1 MSRDFDQNMKK
12 IIDSNKELN
21 KDNDKFQKELADI
34 KKMVKGLDT
43 RLISL
48 EDKIDQ
54 ILDIMNTLTVM
65 IYDQDDGA
73 DDDEIEN
80 EDWTPYDEHNWQNDV
95 NDDNDDENN
104 ESDYP
109 GNFSDN

>member
-21 KDNDKFQKELADI
+21 KENDKFQKELADI

-54 ILDIMNTLTVM
+54 IFEIMNTLTVM
-65 IYDQDDGA
+65 IYEEGEDLE
-73 DDDEIEN
+73 DEVEN
-80 EDWTPYDEHNWQNDV
+80 EDWTPYDEHNWQNDEDEE
-95 NDDNDDENN
+95 DDDSN
-104 ESDYP
+104 YP

>member
-54 ILDIMNTLTVM
+54 IFEIMNTLTVM
-65 IYDQDDGA
+65 IYEEGEDLE
-73 DDDEIEN
+73 DEVEN
-80 EDWTPYDEHNWQNDV
+80 EDWTPYDEHNWQNDE
-95 NDDNDDENN
+95 DDDDSN
-104 ESDYP
+104 YP

>member
-12 IIDSNKELN
+12 IIDTNKELH
-21 KDNDKFQKELADI
+21 KDTDKFIKELADI

-43 RLISL
+43 KLISL

-54 ILDIMNTLTVM
+54 IFEIMNTLTVM
-65 IYDQDDGA
+65 IYEEGEDLE
-73 DDDEIEN
+73 DEVEN
-80 EDWTPYDEHNWQNDV
+80 EDWTPYDEHNWQNDEDEE
-95 NDDNDDENN
+95 DDDSN
-104 ESDYP
+104 YP

>member
-1 MSRDFDQNMKK
+1 MSRDFDNNMKK

-21 KDNDKFQKELADI
+21 KENDKFQKELADI

-54 ILDIMNTLTVM
+54 IFEIMNTLTVM
-65 IYDQDDGA
+65 IYEEGEDLE
-73 DDDEIEN
+73 DEVEN
-80 EDWTPYDEHNWQNDV
+80 EDWTPYDEHNWQNDEDEE
-95 NDDNDDENN
+95 DDDSN
-104 ESDYP
+104 YP